1 MADNKK
7 TDPMEVDTCVRL
19 LNQALSMQHRSVLE
33 YTMAAGGVA
42 GLEFVGLAE
51 RLWDYAQAELAD
63 GRRMVEKISALGGEP
78 TTSVKKVQTSTDA
91 KKAAA
96 RLIESEREA
105 IAKLHDV
112 IPHTGQEPRS
122 EALEHFLEHVISRK
136 QEQVD
141 HLLRAVGQ
149 TE

>member
-1 MADNKK
+1 MADK
-7 TDPMEVDTCVRL
+7 TEPMEVDTCVRL
-19 LNQALSMQHRSVLE
+19 LNQALSMQHRSVLQ

-51 RLWDYAQAELAD
+51 RLWEYAQAELAD
-63 GRRMVEKISALGGEP
+63 GRRVIEKISALGGDP
-78 TTSVKKVQTSTDA
+78 TTTVKKVQTSTKAEDA
-91 KKAAA
+91 VATI
-96 RLIESEREA
+96 IESEREV
-105 IAKLHDV
+105 IAKLHEV

-122 EALEHFLEHVISRK
+122 EALEHFLEHLISRK

-141 HLLRAVGQ
+141 QLLRAIGQ

>member
-1 MADNKK
+1 MADK
-7 TDPMEVDTCVRL
+7 TEPMEVDTCVRL
-19 LNQALSMQHRSVLE
+19 LNQALSMQHRSVLQ

-51 RLWDYAQAELAD
+51 RLWEYAQAELAD
-63 GRRMVEKISALGGEP
+63 GRRVIEKISARGGAP
-78 TTSVKKVQTSTDA
+78 TTTVKKVQTSTKAEDA
-91 KKAAA
+91 VATI
-96 RLIESEREA
+96 IESEREV
-105 IAKLHDV
+105 IAKLHEV

-122 EALEHFLEHVISRK
+122 EALEHFLEHLISRK

-141 HLLRAVGQ
+141 QLLRAIGQ

>member
-1 MADNKK
+1 MADK
-7 TDPMEVDTCVRL
+7 TEPMEVDTCVRL
-19 LNQALSMQHRSVLE
+19 LNQVLSMQHRSVLQ

-51 RLWDYAQAELAD
+51 RLWTYAQAELAD
-63 GRRMVEKISALGGEP
+63 GRRVIEKVAALGGDP
-78 TTSVKKVQTSTDA
+78 TTTVKKVRTSTDA
-91 KKAAA
+91 KDAASVI
-96 RLIESEREA
+96 IESEREL
-105 IAKLHDV
+105 IAKLHEV

-122 EALEHFLEHVISRK
+122 EALEHFLEHLISRK

-141 HLLRAVGQ
+141 QLLRAIGQ

>member
-1 MADNKK
+1 MADK
-7 TDPMEVDTCVRL
+7 TEPMEVDTCVRL
-19 LNQALSMQHRSVLE
+19 LNQALSMQHRSVLQ

-51 RLWDYAQAELAD
+51 RLWQYAQAELAD
-63 GRRMVEKISALGGEP
+63 GRRIVEKIGALGGDP
-78 TTSVKKVQTSTDA
+78 TTTVKKVQTSTKAEDA
-91 KKAAA
+91 VATI
-96 RLIESEREA
+96 IESEREV
-105 IAKLHDV
+105 IAKLHEV

-122 EALEHFLEHVISRK
+122 EALEHFLEHLISRK

-141 HLLRAVGQ
+141 QLLRDVGQ

>member
-1 MADNKK
+1 MADK
-7 TDPMEVDTCVRL
+7 TEPMEVDTCVRL
-19 LNQALSMQHRSVLE
+19 LNQALSMQHRSVLQ

-51 RLWDYAQAELAD
+51 RLWQYTQAELAD
-63 GRRMVEKISALGGEP
+63 GRRIVEKIGALGGDP
-78 TTSVKKVQTSTDA
+78 TTTVKKVQTSTRAQDA
-91 KKAAA
+91 VATI
-96 RLIESEREA
+96 IESEREV
-105 IAKLHDV
+105 IAKLHEV

-122 EALEHFLEHVISRK
+122 EALEHFLEHLISRK

-141 HLLRAVGQ
+141 QLLRAVGQ